1 MMKAIYIFAFLLC
14 SLSALQAQYTTPAL
28 VENTAIPKYNWLKT
42 EGKKAIPAFSLSFIA
57 GTAWGLHEAIQ
68 YRKDVF
74 FKRFPG
80 ANRQYFDPSISWENK
95 YMRPGVPVQLTDAK
109 HLTFALNNIALSS
122 AISAATIYCTVPIVR
137 PKLGRKW
144 WDIPGRILIQSAA
157 ISAGYTLGN
166 WLTFDQ
172 LFKQ

>member
-1 MMKAIYIFAFLLC
+1 MKNLLTLFFLLC

-28 VENTAIPKYNWLKT
+28 VENTAIHKFNWLKT
-42 EGKKAIPAFSLSFIA
+42 EAKKAIPAFSLSFIA
-57 GTAWGLHEAIQ
+57 GTAWGLHEALQ

-74 FKRFPG
+74 FKRFPN
-80 ANRQYFDPSISWENK
+80 ANRQYFDPAISWKNK
-95 YMRPGVPVQLTDAK
+95 YMRPGVPVQLTEAN

-137 PKLGRKW
+137 PKSGRKW
-144 WDIPGRILIQSAA
+144 WEIPARMFFQSAA

>member
-1 MMKAIYIFAFLLC
+1 MKNIFILFFFTC
-14 SLSALQAQYTTPAL
+14 SISALQAQYTTPSL

-57 GTAWGLHEAIQ
+57 GTAWGLHEAIN

-80 ANRQYFDPSISWENK
+80 ANRQYFDPAISWENK

-109 HLTFALNNIALSS
+109 HLSFAINNIALSG
-122 AISAATIYCTVPIVR
+122 AISAATVYCTVPIVR
-137 PKLGRKW
+137 PKQGRKW
-144 WDIPGRILIQSAA
+144 WHIPARMLIQSAA
-157 ISAGYTLGN
+157 VSAGYAAGN
-166 WLTFDQ
+166 WLTFSQ
-172 LFKQ
+172 FFHP

>member
-1 MMKAIYIFAFLLC
+1 MKKLVTLVILVC

-28 VENTAIPKYNWLKT
+28 VENDQPPKLGWLKT
-42 EGKKAIPAFSLSFIA
+42 ESKKAIPAFSLSFIA
-57 GTAWGLHEAIQ
+57 GTAWGLHEALQ

-80 ANRQYFDPSISWENK
+80 ANRQYFDPAISWENK

-122 AISAATIYCTVPIVR
+122 AISAATVYCTVPIVR
-137 PKLGRKW
+137 PKQGRKW
-144 WDIPGRILIQSAA
+144 WHIPARILIQSAA
-157 ISAGYTLGN
+157 VSAGYAAGN
-166 WLTFDQ
+166 WLTFSQ
-172 LFKQ
+172 FFHP